1 MLLLGFGRYFT
12 IRPRFDGVPANV
24 DWVPAIALAGVIL
37 VASAVPIPGGGGP
50 SLLPLGLGLSA
61 VFHVVGYAALAAALA
76 RPLGRA
82 STDVECASTDVER
95 ASPGLLAAAVLATGF
110 GLGVEIVQLAIPWRT
125 FAVVDAGLNAVGA
138 ATTALLL
145 RLRA

>member
-1 MLLLGFGRYFT
+1 MLLLGIGRYFA
-12 IRPRFDGVPANV
+12 IRPGFEDVSTNV

-37 VASAVPIPGGGGP
+37 VASAVPIPGGGGS
-50 SLLPLGLGLSA
+50 SLLPFGLGLTA

-76 RPLGRA
+76 RPLG
-82 STDVECASTDVER
+82 CASADVER
-95 ASPGLLAAAVLATGF
+95 ASAGLFAAAALATGF